1 VVAIFRNGTFL
12 TYLPTIGYG
21 LHREPE
27 KGTPDAQ
34 IHFVQQLGNGAI
46 AKTLNTVGVSFP
58 AAIGQKYARKRDA
71 HNSFSR
77 RADEFDWVFPP
88 LFLAR
93 LFPFRSNPLRFVRY
107 LLWPNAGDNHAG
119 PVGPRSP
126 ARAAFLQKARQELC
140 FKRSSRA

>member
-46 AKTLNTVGVSFP
+46 AKTLNSG
-58 AAIGQKYARKRDA
+58 
-71 HNSFSR
+71 
-77 RADEFDWVFPP
+77 
-88 LFLAR
+88 R
-93 LFPFRSNPLRFVRY
+93 LFSGGHGAEIR
-107 LLWPNAGDNHAG
+107 
-119 PVGPRSP
+119 
-126 ARAAFLQKARQELC
+126 QKKGRP
-140 FKRSSRA
+140 